1 MPNWTIDQLKSY
13 TQRRLKDEQRTR
25 TEIYANHNPPQGP
38 CSNEPECFQ
47 RRALVG
53 HAPGKKKGIAGNS
66 PRFTIRFIVRS
77 RRPADWDNLAAGIKP
92 IQDLLVKTLGI
103 APGDEW
109 NILQGHIVSEK
120 AQSKEDE
127 GTTVIIESL

>member
-1 MPNWTIDQLKSY
+1 MNWTVDDVKRYVQK
-13 TQRRLKDEQRTR
+13 RLRDEQRTR
-25 TEIYANHNPPQGP
+25 TKLYENHHPPEGLCP
-38 CSNEPECFQ
+38 DEPECAQ
-47 RRALVG
+47 RETLVSN
-53 HAPGKKKGIAGNS
+53 APGETAVGIGLA
-66 PRFTIRFIVRS
+66 PRFTVRYIVRS
-77 RRPADWDNLAAGIKP
+77 RRPADWDNLAGGIKP

-120 AQSKEDE
+120 AASKEDE